1 MKIFPMSLGPIQTN
15 CYIISENQKA
25 FIIDPGAE
33 AEKIIKHLSEQNL
46 TPTAILLTHGHFDHI
61 AAVDEVAMKY
71 DLPVYAHS
79 LEKEYFFNPKFNF
92 SYRNGGDIVLS
103 EALNYNWLTCGDTL
117 ELIDLKFKILHV
129 PGHSLGSICFY
140 DEDRKVIFTG
150 DTLFRG
156 SIGRTDFLN
165 GNMEQLHAMI
175 SQKLLTLPED
185 TVVYPGHG
193 SATTIRD
200 EKLTNPF
207 FR

>member
-1 MKIFPMSLGPIQTN
+1 MKIFPMSLGPIQAN
-15 CYIISENQKA
+15 CYIISENEKA
-25 FIIDPGAE
+25 LIIDPGAE
-33 AEKIIKHLSEQNL
+33 AEKIIKHLSEQDL
-46 TPTAILLTHGHFDHI
+46 TPAAILLTHGHFDHI
-61 AAVDEVAMKY
+61 AAVNEVTKKY

-92 SYRNGGDIVLS
+92 SDRHGGDIVLS
-103 EALNYNWLTCGDTL
+103 EAFDYHWLECGDML
-117 ELIDLKFKILHV
+117 ELIGLTFKIIHV

-140 DEDRKVIFTG
+140 DEERKVIFTG

-175 SQKLLTLPED
+175 SKKILTLPED

-193 SATTIRD
+193 VATTIED
-200 EKLTNPF
+200 EKLMNPF